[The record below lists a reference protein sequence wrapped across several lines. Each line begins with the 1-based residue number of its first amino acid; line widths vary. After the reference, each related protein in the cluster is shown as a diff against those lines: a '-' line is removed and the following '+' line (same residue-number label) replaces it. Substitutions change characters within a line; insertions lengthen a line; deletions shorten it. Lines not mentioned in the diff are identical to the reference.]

1 MISSYTNL
9 KPFKDDSI
17 KVEIKT
23 IWGATLG
30 SSSVPVNLQIISAEG
45 EPIFASKDIQEMINQ
60 ESQKNT

>member
-9 KPFKDDSI
+9 KLFKGDSI
-17 KVEIKT
+17 KVDIKV

-30 SSSVPVNLQIISAEG
+30 STSVPANLQIISAEG
-45 EPIFASKDIQEMINQ
+45 EPIFASKDIQEIINQ